1 MVKGQVP
8 VSITGSKWAKQSV
21 TILLLKSNR
30 IGSLPNFIPKIPPD
44 KICVNEVNAS
54 AAILS
59 GRQNLSWGN
68 NYLMGTS
75 YQRVLLKLSGEALM
89 GDLAYGIEPRVVQ
102 NVAQEVSEVVADGTQ
117 MAIVVGGG
125 NIFRGVKA
133 AAGGMDRAT
142 ADYIGMIA
150 TVMNAMTLQDALEQI
165 GVPTRVQ
172 TAISMQEIAEPY
184 IRRRA
189 IRHLEK
195 QRVVI
200 FGAGSGNPF
209 FTTDTT
215 AALRAAEINAEVI
228 FKATKV
234 DGVYDSDPHY
244 NPQAKRYQSLTYK
257 HVLAEELRVMD
268 STAIALCK
276 ENDIPILVFN
286 LSVPGNIRRAV
297 MGESVGTLVGG
308 FCEIS

>member
-1 MVKGQVP
+1 
-8 VSITGSKWAKQSV
+8 
-21 TILLLKSNR
+21 
-30 IGSLPNFIPKIPPD
+30 
-44 KICVNEVNAS
+44 
-54 AAILS
+54 
-59 GRQNLSWGN
+59 
-68 NYLMGTS
+68 MGIE
-75 YQRVLLKLSGEALM
+75 YRRVLLKLSGEALM
-89 GDLAYGIEPRVVQ
+89 GNLGYGIDPGIVQ
-102 NVAQEVSEVVADGTQ
+102 EIAAEVAEVVGEGVQ

-133 AAGGMDRAT
+133 SAAGMDRAT

-165 GVPTRVQ
+165 GIPTRVQ
-172 TAISMQEIAEPY
+172 TAIAMQEVAEPY

-195 QRVVI
+195 RRVVI

-215 AALRAAEINAEVI
+215 AALRAAEIDAEVI

-234 DGVYDSDPHY
+234 DGIYDCDPHK
-244 NPQAKRYQSLTYK
+244 NPNARRYQSLTYN
-257 HVLAEELRVMD
+257 HVLAHDLRVMD

-276 ENDIPILVFN
+276 ENNIPIMVFD
-286 LSVPGNIRRAV
+286 LTVRGNIHRAV
-297 MGESVGTLVGG
+297 KGETVGTIVGG
-308 FCEIS
+308 SCEVS